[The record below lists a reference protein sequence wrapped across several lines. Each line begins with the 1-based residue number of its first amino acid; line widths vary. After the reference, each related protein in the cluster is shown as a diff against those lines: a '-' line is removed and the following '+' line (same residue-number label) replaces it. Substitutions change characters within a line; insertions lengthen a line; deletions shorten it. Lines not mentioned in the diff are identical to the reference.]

1 MHESLH
7 SLIAQYLTQIATAL
21 GQKADPARVVL
32 YQAGLDDCSEE
43 ALRYAFGKALR
54 GSRYFPTIAEIR
66 IWASEYTEQK
76 HRHQAEERSRA
87 LLDTPAKPDDWN
99 PKMDSVW
106 EEIERR
112 AAEQERWDLAY
123 VEPFTDQEILR
134 ALKAHL
140 PYPGK
145 DRYVDWVRRREA
157 RERRAKGIPR
167 PRAKA
172 LYGPM
177 FANIVGAGREPG
189 CDDR

>member
-32 YQAGLDDCSEE
+32 YQAGLDDCSED

-66 IWASEYTEQK
+66 IWAGECTEQK
-76 HRHQAEERSRA
+76 HRRDAEERSRA
-87 LLDTPAKPDDWN
+87 LLSAPAKPDDWN

-112 AAEQERWDLAY
+112 ADRQEQTDLAY

-134 ALKAHL
+134 ALKLRL

-145 DRYVDWVRRREA
+145 DRYVDWARRREA
-157 RERRAKGIPR
+157 RDRRAKGIPR

-172 LYGPM
+172 RYGPM
-177 FANIVGAGREPG
+177 FANITGVGREPG
-189 CDDR
+189 MEG